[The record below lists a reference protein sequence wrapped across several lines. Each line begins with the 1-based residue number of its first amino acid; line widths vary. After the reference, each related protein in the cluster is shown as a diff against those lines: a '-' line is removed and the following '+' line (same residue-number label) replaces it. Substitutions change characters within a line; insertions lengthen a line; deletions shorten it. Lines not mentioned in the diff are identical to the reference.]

1 MIKVASRYAVALF
14 DLALEQNQLD
24 SYQQQLAWINDVF
37 IDSTVFK
44 FFTSVKVNNSKKKEV
59 LQSIIKEHVD
69 AYLVNFLFILI
80 DKRRMSLI
88 RTIAKEFHS
97 LCNVHKNIQEG
108 IVYSIRKL
116 AEDEINDIEKAVSEK
131 LESKV
136 ELKNYINPRLL
147 SGVRV
152 VIGDT
157 VIDGSLQAK
166 MAQLKQQLLKENR

>member
-24 SYQQQLAWINDVF
+24 GYQKQLAWINDVF
-37 IDSTVFK
+37 LDDTVFQ
-44 FFTSVKVNNSKKKEV
+44 FFSSVKISNSKKKEV
-59 LQSIIKEHVD
+59 LESIIKEHVGT
-69 AYLVNFLFILI
+69 YLVNFLYILI
-80 DKRRMSLI
+80 DKRRISLI
-88 RTIAKEFHS
+88 HTIAKEFHS
-97 LCNVHKNIQEG
+97 LCNKHKNIQEG
-108 IVYSIRKL
+108 VVYSIRKL

-147 SGVRV
+147 SGVRI

-166 MAQLKQQLLKENR
+166 MAQLKLQLLKENR